1 MIYYMLITILALT
14 AGVVTM
20 FILMYFFFEIAD
32 RIDDWRFN
40 R

>member
-1 MIYYMLITILALT
+1 MMYNMIIMVLALT
-14 AGVVTM
+14 AGVATM
-20 FILMYFFFEIAD
+20 FILMYFLFEIAD

>member
-1 MIYYMLITILALT
+1 MIIMILART

-20 FILMYFFFEIAD
+20 FMLMYFFFEIAD
-32 RIDDWRFN
+32 RIDDWRYN